1 MNMYTNRI
9 NALTLK
15 KSQLEVSAAKSA
27 TRAAQRQA
35 DVRYAEI
42 KLLKVINRQ
51 LMNSIYD
58 LRQQLQEQE

>member
-1 MNMYTNRI
+1 MYTNRI
-9 NALTLK
+9 NALELK

-27 TRAAQRQA
+27 TRAAQRQS

-42 KLLKVINRQ
+42 KLLKTINKQ
-51 LMNSIYD
+51 LMNCIYD